1 MNYKFWLV
9 KALVISLVVIG
20 SSKSGF
26 SQSIEDND
34 IKKNITPIHNP
45 LERLI
50 QLEPKTFEYD
60 KAKFKN
66 LKLPSG
72 KQYGFIAENVQQV
85 FPGLVGYKNYSYS
98 IGKNSLRTA
107 KIKIM
112 DAESI
117 IPILV
122 ASIKEQQEMI
132 DKLREEITEMKS
144 KTSTVNK

>member
-1 MNYKFWLV
+1 MQNNSWFIKTILLSFGITVLT
-9 KALVISLVVIG
+9 ATS
-20 SSKSGF
+20 F
-26 SQSIEDND
+26 SQSLEDSE
-34 IKKNITPIHNP
+34 IKKNIAAIQKP
-45 LERLI
+45 LEKLI

-60 KAKFKN
+60 KAKYRD

-72 KQYGFIAENVQQV
+72 KQYGFIAENVQQT
-85 FPGLVGYKNYSYS
+85 FPDLVGYKNYSYS
-98 IGKNSLRTA
+98 IGKNSFRTA
-107 KIKIM
+107 RIKTM

-132 DKLREEITEMKS
+132 EKLQEEVTELKS